1 MLEKWL
7 MNGYKK
13 LKSGKKQYILG
24 LLVQDLEE
32 INI

>member
-7 MNGYKK
+7 MNGYRK

-24 LLVQDLEE
+24 L
-32 INI
+32 